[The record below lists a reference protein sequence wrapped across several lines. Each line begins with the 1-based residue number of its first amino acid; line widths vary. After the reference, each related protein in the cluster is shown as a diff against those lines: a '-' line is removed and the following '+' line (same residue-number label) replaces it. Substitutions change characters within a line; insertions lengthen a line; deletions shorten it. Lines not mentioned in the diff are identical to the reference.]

1 MAGETPFQT
10 VGPFFHFALD
20 VPAGHVVVSGETTGT
35 RVSIEGTVRDGGG
48 DPIPDALIETWQ
60 ANAAGRYHHPDDVRD
75 LPVDPSFDGF
85 GRAATDRLGGFVF
98 DTIKPGRVPGPDGR
112 LQAPHIMVSVL
123 GRGILTRLVTRIYFD
138 DEPAANGEDSILGLV
153 PAERRPTLVARHEGG
168 GRYHFDI
175 VVQGANETV
184 FFDV

>member
-1 MAGETPFQT
+1 MGGETPFQT

-20 VPAGHVVVSGETTGT
+20 FSAGRAVASGETRGT
-35 RVSIEGTVRDGGG
+35 RVSIEGTVLDGRG
-48 DPIPDALIETWQ
+48 DPMPDALIETWQ
-60 ANAAGRYHHPDDVRD
+60 ANAVGRYHHPDDTRD
-75 LPVDPSFDGF
+75 LPMDPNFDGF
-85 GRAATDRLGGFVF
+85 GRIATDGFGRFSF

-123 GRGILTRLVTRIYFD
+123 GRGILTRLVTRLYFD
-138 DEPAANGEDSILGLV
+138 DEPAANNEDPILDLV
-153 PAERRPTLVARHEGG
+153 PAERRPTLVARHEGE
-168 GRYHFDI
+168 GRYRFDI